1 MNMPIKIAAL
11 AAAVA
16 VMYGCAH
23 MAGVSTLRGVDVAA
37 ADPAPVEKAYVGK
50 RPGVGQLI
58 VRTFDGQPPLVPHAV
73 ENFDEINV
81 KENQCLDCHSPQT
94 AKAKNA
100 PSVLE
105 SHLVAGKN
113 TINDARYQCN
123 TCHVPQVDAPP
134 LIANSFA
141 GTPSQPA
148 KR

>member
-1 MNMPIKIAAL
+1 MNMPTKLAIV
-11 AAAVA
+11 AAAAA

-23 MAGVSTLRGVDVAA
+23 FSGVSSLRGVDVAA
-37 ADPAPVEKAYVGK
+37 ADPAPVEKAYTGK

-73 ENFDEINV
+73 ENFDEITV
-81 KENQCLDCHSPQT
+81 EDNQCLECHSPET
-94 AKAKNA
+94 AKSKSA
-100 PSVLE
+100 PVTPD
-105 SHLVAGKN
+105 SHLAGK

-123 TCHVPQVDAPP
+123 TCHVPQVDAQP
-134 LIANSFA
+134 LVANSFA